1 MVFFVP
7 LMYSEV
13 GKNGKKK
20 MEMTLS
26 NHLKGG
32 GAEESLTKTKR
43 RKRGGGRDS

>member
-1 MVFFVP
+1 
-7 LMYSEV
+7 
-13 GKNGKKK
+13 

-43 RKRGGGRDS
+43 RKRGGGGGRGGQLNINKKVMNAGL